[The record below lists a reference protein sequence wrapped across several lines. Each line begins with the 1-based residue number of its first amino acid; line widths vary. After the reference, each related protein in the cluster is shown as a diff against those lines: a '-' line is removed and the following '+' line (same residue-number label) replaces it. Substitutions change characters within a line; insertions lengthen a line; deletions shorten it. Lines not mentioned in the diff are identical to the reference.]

1 MENQKVIE
9 ALQEK
14 FPQAVVEVSAQF
26 GDDTLVIQKDALLEI
41 MDFIYQKPYEFTML
55 LDLTCVDYMG
65 ETPRY
70 QMVYHVSSLAHN
82 LRLRLKAAVEE
93 GDLTID
99 SLTGRWKNA
108 NWLEREVYDMF
119 GIRFNRHPDMRRL
132 FMYAGFEGHPLRKDY
147 PLRKRQPCIQL
158 RQTDDD

>member
-70 QMVYHVSSLAHN
+70 QMVYHVYSLAHN
-82 LRLRLKAAVEE
+82 LRLRLKAPVEE

-132 FMYAGFEGHPLRKDY
+132 FMYEGFEGHPLRKDY
-147 PLRKRQPCIQL
+147 PLRKRQPCMQL
-158 RQTDDD
+158 RQTDED